1 MNGQEL
7 KELAQPILGNYGWQ
21 TKLAE
26 LIKLNV
32 SHINRMANNKDPIP
46 ENTENH
52 IMLALD
58 HLKISKSRMIDN
70 LNEDIF
76 KRCVVKQDEIILKN
90 NLQMSSEERAIAYMT
105 LYRVYLSDL

>member
-46 ENTENH
+46 DSTENH
-52 IMLALD
+52 IRLALD
-58 HLKISKSRMIDN
+58 HFKNIKVKII
-70 LNEDIF
+70 ED
-76 KRCVVKQDEIILKN
+76 L
-90 NLQMSSEERAIAYMT
+90 
-105 LYRVYLSDL
+105 